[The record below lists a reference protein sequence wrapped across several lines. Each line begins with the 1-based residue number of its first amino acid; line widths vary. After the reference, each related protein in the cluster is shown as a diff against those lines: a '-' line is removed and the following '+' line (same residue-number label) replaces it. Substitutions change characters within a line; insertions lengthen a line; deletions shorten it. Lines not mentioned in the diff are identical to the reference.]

1 MRCHELSTQKVKIC
15 VFKLSYLVPL
25 LYLSDTINYQNN
37 PENEDMFISVVTSG
51 TISLLMRCHEL
62 STQKVKICVFKLS
75 YLVPLLYLS
84 DTINYQNNPEN
95 EDMFISVVTHLEP

>member
-51 TISLLMRCHEL
+51 TISLLDYP
-62 STQKVKICVFKLS
+62 
-75 YLVPLLYLS
+75 YLVYYFTYL
-84 DTINYQNNPEN
+84 I
-95 EDMFISVVTHLEP
+95 L

>member
-37 PENEDMFISVVTSG
+37 PENEDEVVICLFQLSHKLSSG
-51 TISLLMRCHEL
+51 TISLLL
-62 STQKVKICVFKLS
+62 IS
-75 YLVPLLYLS
+75 
-84 DTINYQNNPEN
+84 INYQPKK
-95 EDMFISVVTHLEP
+95 

>member
-37 PENEDMFISVVTSG
+37 PENEHMFISVVISC
-51 TISLLMRCHEL
+51 TISL
-62 STQKVKICVFKLS
+62 
-75 YLVPLLYLS
+75 P
-84 DTINYQNNPEN
+84 NPES
-95 EDMFISVVTHLEP
+95 EDVCI

>member
-1 MRCHELSTQKVKIC
+1 
-15 VFKLSYLVPL
+15 
-25 LYLSDTINYQNN
+25 
-37 PENEDMFISVVTSG
+37 
-51 TISLLMRCHEL
+51 MRCHEL

>member
-37 PENEDMFISVVTSG
+37 PENEDM
-51 TISLLMRCHEL
+51 C
-62 STQKVKICVFKLS
+62 
-75 YLVPLLYLS
+75 
-84 DTINYQNNPEN
+84 
-95 EDMFISVVTHLEP
+95 ISVVTHLEP

>member
-1 MRCHELSTQKVKIC
+1 MC

-25 LYLSDTINYQNN
+25 LYLSDTINYQND
-37 PENEDMFISVVTSG
+37 PENEHMFISVVISC

-62 STQKVKICVFKLS
+62 STQKVKICGYKLS

-84 DTINYQNNPEN
+84 DTINYQNNPES